1 MGLCR
6 WLAARAKRVT
16 YFPVS
21 PTSTPGQELPPLGMN
36 KLELWGSFWGSALG
50 EIGGCVGL
58 CGMML
63 WKKCFLVMFVFLG
76 LLIVVSGLDL

>member
-1 MGLCR
+1 
-6 WLAARAKRVT
+6 
-16 YFPVS
+16 
-21 PTSTPGQELPPLGMN
+21 MN